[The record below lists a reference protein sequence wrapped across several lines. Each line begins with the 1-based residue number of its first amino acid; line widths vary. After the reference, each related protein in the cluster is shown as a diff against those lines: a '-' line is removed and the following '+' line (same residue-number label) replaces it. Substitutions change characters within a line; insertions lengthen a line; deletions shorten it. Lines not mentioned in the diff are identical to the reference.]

1 MTEEQIESTVQSW
14 CNNLGIFE
22 IYEELRYMPRD
33 EQEALLT
40 HAFNEWNHQPMLD
53 LPKELAY
60 HFGIYRLDKV
70 VENWENT
77 RMNNLTD
84 LREQLQEDIIA
95 YFCDATPLK
104 VSQIHTDELC
114 QIVVDRVTQ
123 LQDNLEDE

>member
-40 HAFNEWNHQPMLD
+40 HAFNEWNHEPMLD
-53 LPKELAY
+53 LLKELAY

>member
-1 MTEEQIESTVQSW
+1 MTEEQVESTVRSW

-33 EQEALLT
+33 DQEALLT
-40 HAFNEWNHQPMLD
+40 HAFNEWNHEPMLD
-53 LPKELAY
+53 LLKELAY

-84 LREQLQEDIIA
+84 LREQVQEDIIC
-95 YFCDATPLK
+95 YL
-104 VSQIHTDELC
+104 DEYEIPQPCIDDLC
-114 QIVVDRVTQ
+114 QIVVDRVAE
-123 LQDNLEDE
+123 LQENMDNE

>member
-53 LPKELAY
+53 LLKELAY

-70 VENWENT
+70 V
-77 RMNNLTD
+77 D
-84 LREQLQEDIIA
+84 
-95 YFCDATPLK
+95 
-104 VSQIHTDELC
+104 
-114 QIVVDRVTQ
+114 
-123 LQDNLEDE
+123 EDEIITYGDKKLKEMLDNATEN

>member
-40 HAFNEWNHQPMLD
+40 HAFNEWDHEPMLN
-53 LPKELAY
+53 LLKELAY

-70 VENWENT
+70 VENWGHSTQGVADSHRWTLPNCCWQSNT
-77 RMNNLTD
+77 TTR
-84 LREQLQEDIIA
+84 
-95 YFCDATPLK
+95 
-104 VSQIHTDELC
+104 
-114 QIVVDRVTQ
+114 
-123 LQDNLEDE
+123 